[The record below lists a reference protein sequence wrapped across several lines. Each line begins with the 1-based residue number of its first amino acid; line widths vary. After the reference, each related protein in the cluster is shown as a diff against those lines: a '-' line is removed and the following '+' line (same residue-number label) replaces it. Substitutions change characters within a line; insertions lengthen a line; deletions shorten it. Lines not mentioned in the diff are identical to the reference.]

1 MKDHEINKICIN
13 GYVFHIIKP
22 ELSALNRK
30 KEDLKITKNI
40 KSSLESYK
48 KI

>member
-30 KEDLKITKNI
+30 KEDLKINEKYQ
-40 KSSLESYK
+40 KFS
-48 KI
+48 